1 MSMLTKRVLLSMYQ
15 NMRIY
20 SFILILTLFSC
31 SSNYH
36 YQKAIKK
43 GLEPIVS
50 TDTIRVSTID
60 SIPVIKNDT
69 IIYERFF
76 SSKDTVIKYQNVF
89 IPKTR
94 LEIRT
99 EYKTIRDTIRLTRVV
114 EKAKAK
120 ASRPRGF
127 AGINWT
133 LVLIVLGVVLSILM
147 YLKSK

>member
-1 MSMLTKRVLLSMYQ
+1 MSMLIKHVLLSMFQ

-20 SFILILTLFSC
+20 SFILLLTLFSC

-36 YQKAIKK
+36 YQKALKK
-43 GLEPIVS
+43 GLKPIIS
-50 TDTIRVSTID
+50 SDTIRVSTID
-60 SIPVIKNDT
+60 SIPVIKHDT
-69 IIYERFF
+69 IFYEKFF

-89 IPKTR
+89 VPKTR

-120 ASRPRGF
+120 ASRPRRGV
-127 AGINWT
+127 NWT
-133 LVLIVLGVVLSILM
+133 MIIIVVVIIASLFLFARGRSL
-147 YLKSK
+147 

>member
-1 MSMLTKRVLLSMYQ
+1 MVTTSLLTKRVLPSMSQ

-20 SFILILTLFSC
+20 SFILLLTLFSC

-36 YQKAIKK
+36 YQKALKK
-43 GLEPIVS
+43 GLKPIIS
-50 TDTIRVSTID
+50 SDTIRVSTID
-60 SIPVIKNDT
+60 SIPIIKHDT
-69 IIYERFF
+69 IVYEKFF

-89 IPKTR
+89 VPKTR

-120 ASRPRGF
+120 ASRPRQ
-127 AGINWT
+127 INWT
-133 LVLIVLGVVLSILM
+133 LIIIVLSLVLGVLM

>member
-1 MSMLTKRVLLSMYQ
+1 MLIKRVLLSMSQ

-20 SFILILTLFSC
+20 SFVLLLTLFSC

-36 YQKAIKK
+36 YQKALKK

-60 SIPVIKNDT
+60 SIPVIKHDT
-69 IIYERFF
+69 IVYEKFF
-76 SSKDTVIKYQNVF
+76 SSKDTVIKYQNVYV
-89 IPKTR
+89 PKTR

-127 AGINWT
+127 EGINWT

>member
-1 MSMLTKRVLLSMYQ
+1 MSQ

-20 SFILILTLFSC
+20 SFILLLTLFSC

-36 YQKAIKK
+36 YQKALKK
-43 GLEPIVS
+43 GLKPIIS
-50 TDTIRVSTID
+50 SDTIRVSTID

-89 IPKTR
+89 VPKTR

-120 ASRPRGF
+120 ASRPRQ
-127 AGINWT
+127 INWT
-133 LVLIVLGVVLSILM
+133 IIIIVVVIIASLFLFARGRSL
-147 YLKSK
+147 

>member
-1 MSMLTKRVLLSMYQ
+1 MSQ

-20 SFILILTLFSC
+20 SFILLLTLFSC

-36 YQKAIKK
+36 YQKALKK
-43 GLEPIVS
+43 GLKPIIS
-50 TDTIRVSTID
+50 SDTIRVSTID
-60 SIPVIKNDT
+60 SIPIIKHDT
-69 IIYERFF
+69 IVYEKFF

-89 IPKTR
+89 VPKTR

-120 ASRPRGF
+120 ASRPRQ
-127 AGINWT
+127 INWT
-133 LVLIVLGVVLSILM
+133 LIIIVLSLVLGVLM